1 DPATLEIVR
10 HALGSVADEMALIV
24 ARTAYSA
31 TVRDAL
37 DYSTGLINA
46 GGELI
51 AQGLGIA
58 LHLGSF
64 PSAVSHVATAY
75 GDGLEPGDVF
85 ILNDPYGWGGIH
97 LPDIYIIKPVFHNG
111 IVRAYA
117 AAGAHQTDT
126 GGGIPGSNSPH

>member
-1 DPATLEIVR
+1 MTTDGPAPAPQDLATLEIVR
-10 HALGSVADEMALIV
+10 HALGSLADEMALII

-37 DYSTGLINA
+37 DYSTGILNA
-46 GGELI
+46 RGELV

-64 PSAVSHVATAY
+64 PSAVGHVARAY
-75 GDGLEPGDVF
+75 ADRLQPGDVY

-97 LPDIYIIKPVFHNG
+97 LPDIYLIKPVFH
-111 IVRAYA
+111 
-117 AAGAHQTDT
+117 
-126 GGGIPGSNSPH
+126 GG

>member
-1 DPATLEIVR
+1 MTESESESSGAALVPSPAGDPATLEIVR
-10 HALGSVADEMALIV
+10 HALGSVADEMALII

-37 DYSTGLINA
+37 DYSTGILNA
-46 GGELI
+46 DGELV

-64 PSAVSHVATAY
+64 PSAVGHVARAY
-75 GDGLEPGDVF
+75 GTSFQPGDVF

-97 LPDIYIIKPVFHNG
+97 LPDIPE
-111 IVRAYA
+111 
-117 AAGAHQTDT
+117 TDD
-126 GGGIPGSNSPH
+126 GELPPGYEPAF